1 MTDHG
6 PERGVAPRVAA
17 AATRHGEIFY
27 LAEDDPI
34 GKCLARYGEWAE
46 AEIGL
51 LGGFI
56 GLGSTVVDVGANAGT
71 HSLAFARRVGP
82 HGRVLAFEPQ
92 PVLHGLLRR
101 SLDANG
107 LAQVELHRAG
117 IGDAPGEMRLPAIDY
132 GVPVNSGGITLL
144 PATAAPEGEAVP
156 ILTLD
161 SFALPACALVKADVE
176 GMEAALIAG
185 MRDTIDRL
193 SPVLFLECNTVA
205 AAAAILRARDWSG
218 YHLFL
223 LRTTVFNPENFRG
236 SAENFLG
243 HAAET
248 GLLCLPEAALPLL
261 PARPGLAE
269 AIPVRDLDEAAA
281 ALLAT
286 PRYGD
291 PLPYSR
297 DPARLAAA
305 LREASDR
312 AEAAEADCRRARRG
326 RGRRRRGR
334 GRPGPRRRR
343 GRSRDPGRARPAGA
357 ALRQPGGTAGAAA
370 GRPLSRRHRRR
381 RRRPGHRPR
390 FAGGGAAGDRDA
402 AQLHL
407 LAHHRA
413 LAPHHGPAARPGAQG
428 LMARAPRE
436 IPTETLLLVTR
447 SGLFDPAHYRLQ
459 CPPGALEGQDP
470 VAHYLREGWQQGLD
484 PSQGFAT
491 RFYLERNPDVASS
504 GANPLL
510 HYLQAGREEGRAALP
525 PERERLLA
533 AADCI
538 DPPRA
543 PTPAEWAALEATW
556 TPDPRPPVLDV
567 IVPVY
572 AGFDE
577 TMRCLYSV
585 LAAPQRTPFRL
596 LVVDDHGPEPALR
609 AALRDLAA
617 RGLIELHAT
626 PQNLGFVGACN
637 LGMALHPERDVLL
650 LNSDTEVHN
659 DWLDRMHAAARR
671 RPDTGTVTPF
681 SNNAE
686 IFSYPRAN
694 RDNWLRLGLDD
705 AALDRLAAEANPG
718 GEAEVPTG
726 VGFCMYVRR
735 DCLDRIGLLDEAN
748 FGKGYGEENDL
759 CRRAAAAGWRNILAA
774 DVFVRHHGAASF
786 GASKAARVEAA
797 VRKVEELHPGY
808 GQLVSD
814 FITANPMQG
823 YREALD
829 LARMGARAGGGGVL
843 MVTHDWG
850 GGTER
855 HVRDLSALLEAE
867 GIPAFTLRPAP
878 DSPGLLKLD
887 DPLGRE
893 MVNLR
898 PYSVA
903 RDLPRFAEALRRLK
917 LRLVHIHHLAGM
929 PEAAADF
936 LRLACAR
943 AGLAYDVTLHD
954 YMAACPR
961 ITMIDRGGVY
971 CGEPALESCER
982 CIARD
987 GSPFGHPSVW
997 EWRERFGRLLRGAR
1011 RRYVPDADVA
1021 ERLGRHF
1028 PGLGFTLRPHPEPA
1042 LPERPATAT
1051 APPRGGAACG
1061 GDRRHRAAQG
1071 LGAAAG
1077 AGHPRPAPRPAAALH
1092 HPGLHRPRRRPAG
1105 DRQCRHHRRL

>member
-1 MTDHG
+1 
-6 PERGVAPRVAA
+6 
-17 AATRHGEIFY
+17 
-27 LAEDDPI
+27 
-34 GKCLARYGEWAE
+34 
-46 AEIGL
+46 
-51 LGGFI
+51 
-56 GLGSTVVDVGANAGT
+56 
-71 HSLAFARRVGP
+71 
-82 HGRVLAFEPQ
+82 
-92 PVLHGLLRR
+92 
-101 SLDANG
+101 
-107 LAQVELHRAG
+107 
-117 IGDAPGEMRLPAIDY
+117 
-132 GVPVNSGGITLL
+132 
-144 PATAAPEGEAVP
+144 
-156 ILTLD
+156 
-161 SFALPACALVKADVE
+161 
-176 GMEAALIAG
+176 
-185 MRDTIDRL
+185 
-193 SPVLFLECNTVA
+193 
-205 AAAAILRARDWSG
+205 
-218 YHLFL
+218 
-223 LRTTVFNPENFRG
+223 
-236 SAENFLG
+236 
-243 HAAET
+243 
-248 GLLCLPEAALPLL
+248 
-261 PARPGLAE
+261 
-269 AIPVRDLDEAAA
+269 
-281 ALLAT
+281 
-286 PRYGD
+286 
-291 PLPYSR
+291 
-297 DPARLAAA
+297 
-305 LREASDR
+305 
-312 AEAAEADCRRARRG
+312 
-326 RGRRRRGR
+326 
-334 GRPGPRRRR
+334 
-343 GRSRDPGRARPAGA
+343 
-357 ALRQPGGTAGAAA
+357 
-370 GRPLSRRHRRR
+370 
-381 RRRPGHRPR
+381 
-390 FAGGGAAGDRDA
+390 
-402 AQLHL
+402 
-407 LAHHRA
+407 
-413 LAPHHGPAARPGAQG
+413 
-428 LMARAPRE
+428 MARAPRE

-1051 APPRGGAACG
+1051 APAPGAARHVVVIG
-1061 GDRRHRAAQG
+1061 AIGPHKGSVLLQELATRAQRRALPLRFTILGYTDRDDALRAIGNVAITGAYEEAELPQRLAELAPDLAFFPAVWPETYSYTLSAALAGKVYPVAFG
-1071 LGAAAG
+1071 LGAIATRLRALG
-1077 AGHPRPAPRPAAALH
+1077 WGELLPMTAMLRPDTVLDALLDCQPRPLPEEGRARVAEGLAY
-1092 HPGLHRPRRRPAG
+1092 PGLLGRYYGLEAE
-1105 DRQCRHHRRL
+1105 QEA